1 VWDASIEHEWDAT
14 RRKQTMYGILGLVL
28 TVILIVVVLRFMGVG
43 I

>member
-1 VWDASIEHEWDAT
+1 VGRSEEEGS
-14 RRKQTMYGILGLVL
+14 MYGILGIVL